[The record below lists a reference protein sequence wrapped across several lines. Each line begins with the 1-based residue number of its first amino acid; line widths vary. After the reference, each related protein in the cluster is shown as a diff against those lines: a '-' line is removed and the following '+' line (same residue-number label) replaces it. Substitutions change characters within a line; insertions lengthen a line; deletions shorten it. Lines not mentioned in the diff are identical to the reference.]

1 MIYSSMSNTLA
12 ETGVSQSN
20 FVEIDLSTEKVP
32 EPLNAHRINEGYYGL
47 ATFSSERPYMVTYGL
62 SACKCLILYDEAT
75 KTGLMAHIS
84 LVHDLGAVIDTCL
97 SALNGNYLQA
107 KVYLIEG
114 SASETKELPSW
125 LKTAPPYWPTTEQ
138 LLAALNQRNIR
149 NILLDSNRE
158 KLGLPRGV
166 VLDLESGE
174 VKELDNTNGWTWS
187 KEQDVTLNRHLE

>member
-1 MIYSSMSNTLA
+1 MNSPLESGIIQSSS
-12 ETGVSQSN
+12 
-20 FVEIDLSTEKVP
+20 VEIDLSTEKVP
-32 EPLNAHRINEGYYGL
+32 EPLNAHRVNERYYGL

-62 SACKCLILYDEAT
+62 SACKCLILYDKGA
-75 KTGLMAHIS
+75 KTGLIAHIS
-84 LVHDLGAVIDTCL
+84 LVQDLGAVIDTCL

-114 SASETKELPSW
+114 SASATRESPSW
-125 LKTAPPYWPTTEQ
+125 LKTAPPYWPSTEQ
-138 LLAALNQRNIR
+138 LLEELNRRNVR

-158 KLGLPRGV
+158 NSGLPRGV